1 MTTPPIVS
9 ITDELIAELERNL
22 SELHDPAEFG
32 DKVVRTAQT
41 ILALLA
47 ERAELKRDAERRR
60 WVPISE
66 RAPVYPD
73 KGRCYVMGVQRG
85 HPYPFPVR
93 YTPSKWEYMD
103 GDTCRGLTHWM
114 PMPDLPMAAQ

>member
-1 MTTPPIVS
+1 MTAAPVMS
-9 ITDELIAELERNL
+9 ITDELVAELERDFSAL
-22 SELHDPAEFG
+22 TDPMEFG
-32 DKVVRTAQT
+32 TEMVRKAAT
-41 ILALLA
+41 ILALLS
-47 ERAELKRDAERRR
+47 ERAELKRDAESRQ
-60 WVPISE
+60 WVPVGE

-73 KGRCYVMGVQRG
+73 KGKCYVMGIQHG

-114 PMPDLPMAAQ
+114 PIPDLPMAAQ

>member
-1 MTTPPIVS
+1 MTAAPVMS
-9 ITDELIAELERNL
+9 ITDELIAELDALANANHAYVPVPPNTMR
-22 SELHDPAEFG
+22 
-32 DKVVRTAQT
+32 
-41 ILALLA
+41 ALLA
-47 ERAELKRDAERRR
+47 ERADLKRCAELRQ
-60 WVPISE
+60 WVPVGE

-73 KGRCYVMGVQRG
+73 KGKCYVMGVQRG